1 VDQVKTI
8 LQRAA
13 AGERNAGLAREYSIA
28 GRPFIRRSG
37 QGMQRSGEGQ
47 MGRIAMSNFMQTAI
61 EQGPNLVLMTR
72 DMGPI
77 NVEKDDPDGIIMT
90 CSDGTYGAYAV
101 EELLDLRPYRERVQV
116 VSRLAVRNKG

>member
-1 VDQVKTI
+1 
-8 LQRAA
+8 
-13 AGERNAGLAREYSIA
+13 
-28 GRPFIRRSG
+28 
-37 QGMQRSGEGQ
+37 
-47 MGRIAMSNFMQTAI
+47 
-61 EQGPNLVLMTR
+61 MTR